1 MKQILIAGIGN
12 IFHGDDAF
20 GVEVVREL
28 RKQPRRAEVKVTDF
42 GIRAYDLAY
51 ALANGY
57 DATILVDAMP
67 RGQLPGTVCLVEPDL
82 DVLNKLE
89 NAAVDARSMKPAS
102 VIQMAQSFG
111 GPRGKLFLVG
121 CEPAVLEN
129 DDEDFSLSE
138 PVQAAVPR
146 ALGMIHSLVRELLGE
161 PQNANSG
168 LVPA

>member
-20 GVEVVREL
+20 GVKVVREL
-28 RKQPRRAEVKVTDF
+28 RKQPSRAEVRVTDF

-51 ALANGY
+51 ALADGY

-67 RGQLPGTVCLVEPDL
+67 RGQLPGTVCLIEPDL
-82 DVLNKLE
+82 DFLNKLE
-89 NAAVDARSMKPAS
+89 NPTVDAYSMKPVS
-102 VIQMAQSFG
+102 VLEMAQSFG

-121 CEPAVLEN
+121 CQPAVLESAR
-129 DDEDFSLSE
+129 DFGLSE

-146 ALGMIHSLVRELLGE
+146 ALGMIDSLVRDLLGE
-161 PQNANSG
+161 AQNATPG
-168 LVPA
+168 LAPA